1 MINGWIT
8 AFFPYARDHHT
19 GRASVPHWVLFGDD
33 KELLESMLY
42 PGEEPHCEQYG
53 FGMSTFPSGLS
64 KAPFRW
70 NYLDRFF
77 DMEFLGGFVG
87 VAQDQETLTLRP
99 EIGWAVREAP
109 ATG

>member
-8 AFFPYARDHHT
+8 AFFPYAKDDRT
-19 GRASVPHWVLFGDD
+19 TRATVPHPVLFGDE
-33 KELLESMLY
+33 KELLERMLY
-42 PGEEPHCEQYG
+42 PGEEPQCETPG
-53 FGMSTFPSGLS
+53 FAIPYFPSGLS

-77 DMEFLGGFVG
+77 DMEFLVGSVG

-99 EIGWAVREAP
+99 ELGWAVREAP
-109 ATG
+109 TTR

>member
-1 MINGWIT
+1 
-8 AFFPYARDHHT
+8 
-19 GRASVPHWVLFGDD
+19 
-33 KELLESMLY
+33 MLY
-42 PGEEPHCEQYG
+42 PGDKPTDGWAAGPTIEHLPAACRRHRSAG
-53 FGMSTFPSGLS
+53 TTLIDS
-64 KAPFRW
+64 
-70 NYLDRFF
+70 F